1 MQIFSTIH
9 NHYKSTQS
17 KVKYLTNSLS
27 KYCASSGFMNGRF
40 PFGWLS
46 IYFAD
51 LSSCWIKNPAG
62 VPAIG
67 VGVAVS
73 FRAGV
78 RIGIYP
84 AT

>member
-1 MQIFSTIH
+1 
-9 NHYKSTQS
+9 
-17 KVKYLTNSLS
+17 
-27 KYCASSGFMNGRF
+27 MNGRF

-51 LSSCWIKNPAG
+51 LSSCWMKNPAG

-84 AT
+84 ETQESN

>member
-1 MQIFSTIH
+1 M
-9 NHYKSTQS
+9 K
-17 KVKYLTNSLS
+17 K
-27 KYCASSGFMNGRF
+27 
-40 PFGWLS
+40 
-46 IYFAD
+46 
-51 LSSCWIKNPAG
+51 PAG

-84 AT
+84 ETYEFTINIQLTNDNYI